1 MILKKL
7 ELIKYK
13 LVRFIESH
21 PSLNLLI
28 YNNISFLKFL
38 LPHEKDFYGML
49 LICKNV
55 KKLVILDIGG
65 NLGLS
70 SLGFRQLGFK
80 NKIIIFEPNFYL
92 YKYFLRKIS
101 KKDKNITVKNF
112 ALGNKNETKFFYMPY
127 YKSKFVHYFSSFDKD
142 YILRSIKMTF
152 PKIHKQFTLQKKLIR
167 CRTFD
172 SLKLNIKVHFV
183 KIDTEGFD
191 EFVITGLKKTIKKDK
206 PIFLVEYNNEY
217 FSTIVSQLYNYTP
230 FFYDISKNKMIRLN
244 KSLIK
249 TSVART
255 SQKNLLSV
263 RNIYFIPNEHNFRC

>member
-1 MILKKL
+1 
-7 ELIKYK
+7 
-13 LVRFIESH
+13 
-21 PSLNLLI
+21 
-28 YNNISFLKFL
+28 
-38 LPHEKDFYGML
+38 
-49 LICKNV
+49 
-55 KKLVILDIGG
+55 
-65 NLGLS
+65 
-70 SLGFRQLGFK
+70 
-80 NKIIIFEPNFYL
+80 
-92 YKYFLRKIS
+92 
-101 KKDKNITVKNF
+101 
-112 ALGNKNETKFFYMPY
+112 MPY

-230 FFYDISKNKMIRLN
+230 FFYDISKNKMIKLN